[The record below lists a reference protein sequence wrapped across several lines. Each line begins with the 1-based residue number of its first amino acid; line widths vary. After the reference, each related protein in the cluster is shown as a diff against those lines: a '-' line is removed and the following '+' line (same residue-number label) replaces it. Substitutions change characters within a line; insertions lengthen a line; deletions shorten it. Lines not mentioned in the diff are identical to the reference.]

1 MSRLHKRPDCL
12 ATENDDRHYSDS
24 DAGKAA
30 EVCRGTNDRETDHL
44 KNADDGT
51 DQPQAQ
57 SHADLVWVR
66 ARPHL
71 MSMPGFIA
79 GVSVRSIA

>member
-1 MSRLHKRPDCL
+1 
-12 ATENDDRHYSDS
+12 
-24 DAGKAA
+24 
-30 EVCRGTNDRETDHL
+30 
-44 KNADDGT
+44 
-51 DQPQAQ
+51 
-57 SHADLVWVR
+57 LVWVR